1 MTRRRKDGQPTADE
15 MQRTC
20 VHAVSGDNPTLCITC
35 GATVDPPPPGD
46 ESVDDLAAILPP
58 SDTGAATADAVAERQ
73 ADAASDS
80 APAIGGGAPP
90 VDEGANR
97 LARLEIVRGKFA
109 RLDEIA
115 KEKKALS
122 DEEEEIREQLEKES
136 GFQRT
141 AVSAVRKLKGL
152 GSAAAIKKHLDNRTE
167 LEAIFIKPILDEA
180 EAGRADE

>member
-1 MTRRRKDGQPTADE
+1 MCPGFVGHTEPGEDTLICVRCHAHKDLHPAPD
-15 MQRTC
+15 
-20 VHAVSGDNPTLCITC
+20 A
-35 GATVDPPPPGD
+35 
-46 ESVDDLAAILPP
+46 SVDDLDAILPP
-58 SDTGAATADAVAERQ
+58 SDTGAATAEAVAERQ
-73 ADAASDS
+73 AEAVSDT

-115 KEKKALS
+115 KEKKALT
-122 DEEEEIREQLEKES
+122 DEEEEIREALEKES

-152 GSAAAIKKHLDNRTE
+152 GSAAAIKKHIDNRAE
-167 LEAIFIKPILDEA
+167 LEAIFITPILDEA